1 MINENVSFESR
12 FRFKNVS
19 ESDMQQEVSNLNSKK
34 HAFRN
39 ISIKLLETSSD
50 IYNAVLRNVWT
61 SEILVK
67 QYFSV
72 I

>member
-1 MINENVSFESR
+1 
-12 FRFKNVS
+12 
-19 ESDMQQEVSNLNSKK
+19 MQQEVSNLNSKK
-34 HAFRN
+34 HAFGN

-50 IYNAVLRNVWT
+50 IYNAVVRNVWT

>member
-34 HAFRN
+34 HAFGN